1 MRPVSTA
8 GERVPSF
15 VDVGAGDTRSATDL
29 RRRLAALDA
38 ERDRLQAELVA
49 LGPGEPLPGM
59 HLAVEVAGRRALL
72 PASRVL
78 EVVPL
83 VPFSPLPRAVP
94 HAPGA
99 FVYRGQPAVALDL
112 ASLTGMPRKPELDAH
127 LVVMASHPPFAVL
140 VDRVR
145 PLAHPPV
152 VAPGDADAGDSWRGS
167 PLVGALC
174 RCGDEVLPLLATAAL
189 ERAIAAE
196 PS

>member
-1 MRPVSTA
+1 MCHHPWTVSA
-8 GERVPSF
+8 GQTRR
-15 VDVGAGDTRSATDL
+15 AGDL
-29 RRRLAALDA
+29 RKRLAALDA
-38 ERDRLQAELVA
+38 ERERLQAELLA

-94 HAPGA
+94 HASGA
-99 FVYRGQPAVALDL
+99 FVYRGRPAVALDL
-112 ASLTGMPRKPELDAH
+112 GSLAGTPRAPDLDAH
-127 LVVMASHPPFAVL
+127 LVVMSSARPFALL

-145 PLAHPPV
+145 PLAQPPV

-167 PLVGALC
+167 PLVAALC
-174 RCGDEVLPLLATAAL
+174 RCGDEVLPLLATSAL
-189 ERAIAAE
+189 ERALAAE
-196 PS
+196 PA

>member
-1 MRPVSTA
+1 M
-8 GERVPSF
+8 
-15 VDVGAGDTRSATDL
+15 DVGVGDTRSSAADL

-59 HLAVEVAGRRALL
+59 HLSVEVAGRRALL

-83 VPFSPLPRAVP
+83 VPFSPLPSPVP

-99 FVYRGQPAVALDL
+99 FLYRGQPAVALDL
-112 ASLTGMPRKPELDAH
+112 ASLAGEPRVPDLDAH
-127 LVVMASHPPFAVL
+127 LVVLASHRPFALL

-152 VAPGDADAGDSWRGS
+152 VAPGDAAVPDSWRGS
-167 PLVGALC
+167 PLVAALC
-174 RCGDEVLPLLATAAL
+174 RCGDEVVPLLATGAL
-189 ERAIAAE
+189 ERALAAE